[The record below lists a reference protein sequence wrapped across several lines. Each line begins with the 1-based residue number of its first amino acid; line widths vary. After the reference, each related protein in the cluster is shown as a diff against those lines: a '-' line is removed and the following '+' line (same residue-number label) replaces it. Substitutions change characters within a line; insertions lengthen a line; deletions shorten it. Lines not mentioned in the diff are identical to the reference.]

1 MSIGVRFRGGHIAWE
16 LGGIRPLEW
25 DSDEDILLFPLL
37 KATIVF

>member
-1 MSIGVRFRGGHIAWE
+1 MSISIRFRGEHIAWE
-16 LGGIRPLEW
+16 LDGIRPPEW